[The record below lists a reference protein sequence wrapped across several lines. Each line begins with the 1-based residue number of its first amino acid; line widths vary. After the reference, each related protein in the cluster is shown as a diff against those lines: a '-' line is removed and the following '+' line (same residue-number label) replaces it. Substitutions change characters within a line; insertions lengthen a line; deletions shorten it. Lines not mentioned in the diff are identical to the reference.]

1 MPVSQRTHPLE
12 LIAGASGLL
21 SVICTG
27 VDEVKLTAT
36 DQDSVC
42 AEADA
47 VQGEE
52 RNVETLRSG
61 ELKIEKRNYFKG
73 FDCWLG
79 NLDSNQ
85 DKQSQSLLCYRY
97 TIPHRSG

>member
-36 DQDSVC
+36 DQDSVR

-47 VQGEE
+47 AQGQE
-52 RNVETLRSG
+52 
-61 ELKIEKRNYFKG
+61 
-73 FDCWLG
+73 
-79 NLDSNQ
+79 
-85 DKQSQSLLCYRY
+85 
-97 TIPHRSG
+97 